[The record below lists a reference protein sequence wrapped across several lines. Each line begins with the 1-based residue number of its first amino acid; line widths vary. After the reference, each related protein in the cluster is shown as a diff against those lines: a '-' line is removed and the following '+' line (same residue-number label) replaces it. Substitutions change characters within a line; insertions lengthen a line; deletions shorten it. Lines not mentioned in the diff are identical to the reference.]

1 MRYTRRKS
9 IVSALA
15 IIAIVLSGCG
25 SGNNEESPPGLT
37 TVTGSGLLGI
47 ISGGIVTALTP
58 NDRAVL
64 AESVTQV
71 DGTFDLDISLSH
83 EGPILIEITPA
94 SDGSSTFLCDFP
106 GGCPDP
112 DNPGVL
118 ISFGSNVPFDLTL
131 SAATTDSIRANEV
144 SVNPITTAVVARA
157 VELGGI
163 TDVNL
168 RQANSEM
175 SEQLSL
181 LLGEDFPTDISAVP
195 NINLVAPQAITSHSF
210 VNAGVLLASLNSGL
224 IALIND
230 DETLE
235 DVILD
240 LANGF
245 APDGKLGANS
255 DFNSDE
261 LGSTELL
268 FAAEQ
273 TISGAIA
280 TQSTIVQT
288 LEEIVPLL
296 NLSETTKTLKMK
308 RNEIVAIPPTI
319 SGAPEAIA
327 LEDASYSFTPIVTDE
342 DDSYFSFSVTNLP
355 TWASFNNLDG
365 TISGVPV
372 NGNAGDTDQTSIS
385 VSDGFSNTTL
395 GPFTITVENTNDA
408 PIIAGTPLTNIAESA
423 NYRFTP
429 SASDEDVGSALN
441 YSISP
446 AMLPD
451 WLTFN
456 SQTGELSGMP
466 QDADVGSIPDIIISV
481 SDGEVD
487 TSLAPFSITVT
498 NIPPSISGVPN
509 PALEDSAFMFTPIT
523 VGGNNFSVKNLP
535 DWATFDLNM
544 GSISGTPVNANVGV
558 YSNIDISLSDLHE
571 TVVLSDLSIE
581 VVNTNDA
588 PQITGTPPTSVKEDA
603 VYSFTPL
610 ATDVDAED
618 TLTYKI
624 VSKPEW
630 ATFSMSTGT
639 LTGTPGND
647 DVAVYSDIVVSVVD
661 AAKDIAQI
669 DAFSIEVTN
678 TNDAPTI
685 AGVPAPEVLE
695 DSLYRFTPLAED
707 VDIPY
712 GDEISLTLTL
722 DQAKPDWLSFDGITG
737 ALSGGPSDT
746 DVGVLTNLV
755 VTVTDGEETT
765 SLPAFDLTIT
775 NIPPTISG
783 TLENA
788 TEDVAYS
795 FTPTASG
802 GDSFVATNLPAWAS
816 INPATGEVTGTPLND
831 DVGTTSNISI
841 ELSDANETVTLTNLS
856 LGVINTNDAP
866 TLEGAPPDFAFVG
879 TPYNFILVA
888 DDVDVGD
895 ALLFTDNLP
904 LWATLD
910 ATNPYL
916 PRITGT
922 PAITDLGT
930 STILVTADDLK
941 VASATE
947 FEFILEVANGTI
959 VKLTWD
965 NPTHY
970 QDGSPL
976 PTSEL
981 FGYEMTYTKDEE
993 LPVTEPIT
1001 TGAGGSTTY
1010 TSPLLELGSYTFTV
1024 RVFDSNS
1031 DLSQASDELLAIF
1044 NN

>member
-1 MRYTRRKS
+1 
-9 IVSALA
+9 L
-15 IIAIVLSGCG
+15 LLNGCG
-25 SGNNEESPPGLT
+25 SGTNEEPLPTLT
-37 TVTGSGLLGI
+37 NVSGSGLLGT

-64 AESVTQV
+64 AEGVTQV
-71 DGTFDLDISLSH
+71 DGTFNLDIPLSH
-83 EGPILIEITPA
+83 NGPVLIEIAPA
-94 SDGSSTFLCDFP
+94 NDGSSTFLCDYP

-118 ISFGSNVPFDLTL
+118 ISFGGNVPFDATL
-131 SAATTDSIRANEV
+131 SAAITDSIRSNDV
-144 SVNPITTAVVARA
+144 NINPITTAVVARA
-157 VELGGI
+157 AELGGI

-168 RQANSEM
+168 RRANREM

-181 LLGEDFPTDISAVP
+181 LLGEDLPTDISTIP
-195 NINLVAPQAITSHSF
+195 NINLVSPQGITTTPL
-210 VNAGVLLASLNSGL
+210 VKAGVLLASLNSGL
-224 IALIND
+224 ISLIHD
-230 DETLE
+230 DETLKN
-235 DVILD
+235 VILD

-245 APDGKLGANS
+245 APDGLLGASVN
-255 DFNSDE
+255 FNSDE

-273 TISGAIA
+273 AISGAIA
-280 TQSTIVQT
+280 TQPTIVQI
-288 LEEIVPLL
+288 LEETVISL
-296 NLSETTKTLKMK
+296 NLSETASMLQMR

-319 SGAPEAIA
+319 SGLPHAIA
-327 LEDASYSFTPIVTDE
+327 FEDASYSFTPTVTDE
-342 DDSYFSFSVTNLP
+342 DDTSFSFSVTNLP
-355 TWASFNNLDG
+355 SWASFNNLDG
-365 TISGVPV
+365 TISGVPLNV
-372 NGNAGDTDQTSIS
+372 NAGDSVQTSIS
-385 VSDGFSNTTL
+385 VSDGFSTTTL

-408 PIIAGTPLTNIAESA
+408 PIINGTPSTEIAEGSH
-423 NYRFTP
+423 YQFTP
-429 SASDEDVGSALN
+429 SASDEDAASALSF
-441 YSISP
+441 SISP
-446 AMLPD
+446 TVLPS

-456 SQTGELSGMP
+456 SQTGELSGTP
-466 QDADVGSIPDIIISV
+466 QDADVGRISDIIISV

-487 TSLAPFSITVT
+487 TGLAPFSITVT

-509 PALEDSAFMFTPIT
+509 AALEDSNFSFTPISA
-523 VGGNNFSVKNLP
+523 GGNDFSVTNLP
-535 DWATFDLNM
+535 VWATFDSNT
-544 GSISGTPVNANVGV
+544 GRISGTPVNANVGV

-571 TVVLSDLSIE
+571 TVGLSDLSIE

-588 PQITGTPPTSVKEDA
+588 PQITGTPPTSVKEDTL
-603 VYSFTPL
+603 YSFIPL
-610 ATDVDAED
+610 ATDVDAGD

-624 VSKPEW
+624 NSKPKW
-630 ATFSMSTGT
+630 ATFNKSTGA
-639 LTGTPGND
+639 LTGTPSND

-661 AAKDIAQI
+661 AANDTAQI

-685 AGVPAPEVLE
+685 VGVPVTEVLE
-695 DSLYRFTPLAED
+695 GSLYTFAPLAED
-707 VDIPY
+707 VDILY

-722 DQAKPDWLSFDGITG
+722 DQTKPDWLSFDDLTG
-737 ALSGGPSDT
+737 AISGSPSDT
-746 DVGVLTNLV
+746 DVGVLTNIV
-755 VTVTDGEETT
+755 VAVTDGEETT

-775 NIPPTISG
+775 NVPPTISG
-783 TLENA
+783 SLQDA

-802 GDSFVATNLPAWAS
+802 GDSFVATNLPTWAS
-816 INPATGEVTGTPLND
+816 INPTTGEITGTPLND
-831 DVGTTSNISI
+831 DVGTTAKISI
-841 ELSDANETVTLTNLS
+841 ELSDANETVTLSDLS

-866 TLEGAPPDFAFVG
+866 TLGGVPPKFAFVG
-879 TPYNFILVA
+879 TPYSFILMA
-888 DDVDVGD
+888 DDVDEGD

-910 ATNPYL
+910 ATNPDL
-916 PRITGT
+916 PQITGT
-922 PAITDLGT
+922 PTIADLGT
-930 STILVTADDLK
+930 STILVTADDLN
-941 VASATE
+941 VAAATE

-959 VKLTWD
+959 VSLTWD

-981 FGYEMTYTKDEE
+981 FGYEMTYTKDGE
-993 LPVTEPIT
+993 LSVTEPIT

-1010 TSPLLELGSYTFTV
+1010 TSPILELGSYTFTV

-1031 DLSQASDELLAIF
+1031 DLSQASDELLAIL

>member
-1 MRYTRRKS
+1 MRYTGRGS

-15 IIAIVLSGCG
+15 IISVILSGCG
-25 SGNNEESPPGLT
+25 GVNNEESPPGLT

-47 ISGGIVTALTP
+47 ISGGIVTALEP
-58 NDRAVL
+58 DDRAVL

-83 EGPILIEITPA
+83 EGPVLIEITPA
-94 SDGSSTFLCDFP
+94 NDGSSTFLCDFP

-195 NINLVAPQAITSHSF
+195 NINLVAPQAITYHSF
-210 VNAGVLLASLNSGL
+210 VNAGILLASLNSGL

-230 DETLE
+230 NETLE

-255 DFNSDE
+255 DFNSGE
-261 LGSTELL
+261 LGSNELL

-273 TISGAIA
+273 TISGAIK
-280 TQSTIVQT
+280 TQSAIVQT

-296 NLSETTKTLKMK
+296 NLSETTTTLKMK
-308 RNEIVAIPPTI
+308 RNEIAAIPPTI
-319 SGAPEAIA
+319 LGAPEAIA

-342 DDSYFSFSVTNLP
+342 DDSSFSFSVTDLP

-372 NGNAGDTDQTSIS
+372 NANAGDTNQTSIS
-385 VSDGFSNTTL
+385 VSDGFSTTTL

-408 PIIAGTPLTNIAESA
+408 PVIAGTPLTNIAENA

-429 SASDEDVGSALN
+429 SASDEDVGSALG

-446 AMLPD
+446 AALPD
-451 WLTFN
+451 WLNFN
-456 SQTGELSGMP
+456 AQTGELSGTP

-498 NIPPSISGVPN
+498 NIPPTISGVPN
-509 PALEDSAFMFTPIT
+509 AAMEDSAFMFTPISA
-523 VGGNNFSVKNLP
+523 GGNNFSVTNLP
-535 DWATFDLNM
+535 VWATFDSNV
-544 GSISGTPVNANVGV
+544 GRISGTPVNANVGV

-588 PQITGTPPTSVKEDA
+588 PQIIGTPPTSIKEDA

-610 ATDVDAED
+610 ATDVDLGD

-639 LTGTPGND
+639 LTGTPDND

-661 AAKDIAQI
+661 AANDFAQLE
-669 DAFSIEVTN
+669 AFSVEVTN

-685 AGVPAPEVLE
+685 AGVPATEVLE
-695 DSLYRFTPLAED
+695 DSLYRFNPLAED

-722 DQAKPDWLSFDGITG
+722 DQAKPDWLSFDEITG
-737 ALSGGPSDT
+737 ALSGSPNDT
-746 DVGVLTNLV
+746 DVGMLTNLV
-755 VTVTDGEETT
+755 VTVTDGEDSN

-841 ELSDANETVTLTNLS
+841 ELSDANETVTLTDLS
-856 LGVINTNDAP
+856 LGVVNTNDAP

-879 TPYNFILVA
+879 APYNFTLVA
-888 DDVDVGD
+888 NDVDVGD
-895 ALLFTDNLP
+895 VLFFTDNLP

-910 ATNPYL
+910 ATNPFL
-916 PRITGT
+916 PKITGT
-922 PAITDLGT
+922 PTIKDLGT
-930 STILVTADDLK
+930 STILVTADDLN
-941 VASATE
+941 VASASE

-959 VKLTWD
+959 VNLTWD

-970 QDGSPL
+970 KDGSPL
-976 PTSEL
+976 PTSDL
-981 FGYEMTYTKDEE
+981 FGYEMTYIKNGE

-1024 RVFDSNS
+1024 KVFDSNS
-1031 DLSQASDELLAIF
+1031 DLSQASVELLAIL